1 VFALILCLAL
11 NQQAALPAA
20 QPSTPAVDGKGSPTV
35 TIPRIEAQVT
45 VDGRLDED
53 VWARAAR
60 LGGFWQYQPVDG
72 RPAEERTDVLLW
84 YSPTALHIGIIAYDR
99 EPGSVRATV
108 ADRDNLDRD
117 DTVSVYLDT
126 FNDRRRAFVFTVN
139 PLGIQQDGVLS
150 ETGFNAGMMFG
161 GSMSG
166 SSVDKNPDYEWDS
179 RGRRTDD
186 GFVVEV
192 RIPFKSLRYP
202 GNGPQ
207 TWGLNIQRK
216 VQRTGYVDTWTDARR
231 ANSSFLSQAGAIDG
245 IHDMKRGVVTEL
257 QPFVTTASNGV
268 AVQSGKFERGD
279 IEVNPGANLRFGFTN
294 LSIDAT
300 VNPDFS
306 QVESDAGQ
314 VTVNER
320 FALFYPEKRPFFLEG
335 IELFSTP
342 NQLVYSRQ
350 IAAPLAGGKL
360 TGKFGRLNVA
370 YLTVKDKDS
379 AGGALFNVG
388 RVRADFGK
396 NSTIGA
402 TFTDRSTSGDFSR
415 VAAVDSRV
423 VFAKL
428 YYVQGQ
434 FGRSW
439 TGLSGDRLDAPI
451 WLAEFDRTGRAWG
464 FNYKLTGIGENF
476 QAHVGY
482 VPRSD
487 IVEFHGS
494 NRLSWY
500 GARGAFVEQFT
511 TFFGPA
517 LIWRYSEFG
526 HASPIEG
533 GQDVNLMFNLRGGW
547 SVRGS
552 LGLDFVRFEPG
563 DYSAY
568 EVLTP
573 GGPIPFAVPDALSN
587 LFGTSVSL
595 TTPTFKRFN
604 ASVETRSNAVAIFAE
619 ASEGQESRVSGSVAV
634 RPTESIRLDGST
646 TFSRITRAGDGSE
659 FARTIIPRI
668 KIEYQPTRA
677 LFFRAVAEYRS
688 QRQAALV
695 DPTTGQP
702 LMKYG
707 RVADAGRFDGVR
719 IDFLVSFEPRPGTV
733 AFFGYGSA
741 LETGRVLSLE
751 DLTRQTDGFFIKL
764 AYLFR
769 R

>member
-1 VFALILCLAL
+1 MFALILCLAL
-11 NQQAALPAA
+11 TQQTPPTAA
-20 QPSTPAVDGKGSPTV
+20 QTSTPAVDGTGSPTV
-35 TIPRIEAQVT
+35 TIPRIETSVT

-53 VWARAAR
+53 AWARAAR
-60 LGGFWQYQPVDG
+60 LGGFSQYQPVDG
-72 RPAEERTDVLLW
+72 RPAEERTEVLLW
-84 YSPTALHIGIIAYDR
+84 YSPTALHIGIVAYDR
-99 EPGSVRATV
+99 EPGSIRATV

-150 ETGFNAGMMFG
+150 ETGFNAGMAFG
-161 GSMSG
+161 GMTGGG
-166 SSVDKNPDYEWDS
+166 SIDKNPDYQWDS
-179 RGRRTDD
+179 RGLVTGE

-202 GNGPQ
+202 GSGQ
-207 TWGLNIQRK
+207 QKWGLNVLRK
-216 VQRTGYVDTWTDARR
+216 VQRTGYVDTWTDVRR
-231 ANSSFLSQAGAIDG
+231 ASSSFLGQAGAIGG

-257 QPFVTTASNGV
+257 QPFVTTASNGTV
-268 AVQSGKFERGD
+268 AASGRFERDD

-294 LSIDAT
+294 VSIDAT
-300 VNPDFS
+300 INPDFS

-342 NQLVYSRQ
+342 NQLVYTRQ
-350 IAAPLAGGKL
+350 MAEPIAGGKL
-360 TGKFGRLNVA
+360 TGKLGRTTVA
-370 YLTVKDKDS
+370 YLSAKDRSS

-388 RVRADFGK
+388 RVRADFGQ

-402 TFTDRSTSGDFSR
+402 TFTDRSTADGFNR
-415 VAAVDSRV
+415 VAAVDSRI

-439 TGLSGDRLDAPI
+439 TGQSGGRQDAPI

-464 FNYKLTGIGENF
+464 FNYRLTGIGENF
-476 QAHVGY
+476 RAQAGY

-487 IVEFHGS
+487 IVQFHGS

-500 GARGAFVEQFT
+500 GARGAVVEQFT
-511 TFFGPA
+511 TFFGPS
-517 LIWRYSEFG
+517 LIWRYADFG
-526 HASPIEG
+526 HASPVEG
-533 GQDVNLMFNLRGGW
+533 NQDVNLMFSLRGGW

-552 LGLDFVRFEPG
+552 LGLDFVNFEPD
-563 DYSAY
+563 DYSGY
-568 EVLTP
+568 EVLAP
-573 GGPIPFAVPDALSN
+573 GGPEPFEVPDGLSN
-587 LFGTSVSL
+587 LLGASVSL
-595 TTPTFKRFN
+595 TTPTFKKVN
-604 ASVETRSNAVAIFAE
+604 ASIDARSNEVAIFAE
-619 ASEGQESRVSGSVAV
+619 ASEGQETRVTGSVAV
-634 RPTESIRLDGST
+634 RPTESIRLDAGT
-646 TFSRITRAGDGSE
+646 TFSRISRASDGGE

-668 KIEYQPTRA
+668 KLEYQPTRA
-677 LFFRAVAEYRS
+677 LFFRAVTEYRS
-688 QRQAALV
+688 ERQAALL
-695 DPTTGQP
+695 DPTTGLP
-702 LMKYG
+702 LMRNG
-707 RVADAGRFDGVR
+707 RPADAMRFDGVR
-719 IDFLVSFEPRPGTV
+719 VDLLVSFEPRPGTV
-733 AFFGYGSA
+733 AFFGYGSS
-741 LETGRVLSLE
+741 LESGRVLSLE
-751 DLTRQTDGFFIKL
+751 DLTRQTDGFFVKL

>member
-1 VFALILCLAL
+1 
-11 NQQAALPAA
+11 
-20 QPSTPAVDGKGSPTV
+20 VDGRGSPTV
-35 TIPRIEAQVT
+35 TIPRIEASVT

-60 LGGFWQYQPVDG
+60 LGRFSQYQPVDG
-72 RPAEERTDVLLW
+72 RPAEEQTEVLVW
-84 YSPTALHIGIIAYDR
+84 YSPTAMHFGIIARDR
-99 EPGSVRATV
+99 EAGSVRATV

-117 DTVSVYLDT
+117 DTVTIFLDT
-126 FNDRRRAFVFTVN
+126 FSDRRRAFVFTVN

-150 ETGFNAGMMFG
+150 ETGFNAGMMMGGMMSG
-161 GSMSG
+161 GSI
-166 SSVDKNPDYEWDS
+166 DKNPDYEWNS
-179 RGRRTDD
+179 RGQVTAE
-186 GFVVEV
+186 GYVVEI

-207 TWGLNIQRK
+207 KWGLNVQRK
-216 VQRTGYVDTWTDARR
+216 VQRTGYVDTWTDVRR
-231 ANSSFLSQAGAIDG
+231 ASSSFLSQAGAIDG

-268 AVQSGKFERGD
+268 VVDSGAFERSAID
-279 IEVNPGANLRFGFTN
+279 VNPGANLRFGFTN

-342 NQLVYSRQ
+342 NQLVYTRQ
-350 IAAPLAGGKL
+350 VVEPIAGGKL
-360 TGKFGRLNVA
+360 TGKLGRVNVA
-370 YLTVKDKDS
+370 YLTAKDKAS

-402 TFTDRSTSGDFSR
+402 TFTDRTATADFNR
-415 VAAVDSRV
+415 VAAVDSRI

-439 TGLSGDRLDAPI
+439 TGVSGARTDAPI

-464 FNYKLTGIGENF
+464 FNYKLTGVGETF
-476 QAHVGY
+476 RAQVGY

-487 IVEFHGS
+487 MVQFHGS

-511 TFFGPA
+511 TFFGPS
-517 LIWRYSEFG
+517 LIWRYADFG

-533 GQDVNLMFNLRGGW
+533 NQDVNLMWNLRGGW
-547 SVRGS
+547 SLRGA
-552 LGLDFVRFEPG
+552 LNLDFVRFEPG
-563 DYSAY
+563 AY
-568 EVLTP
+568 AAYQVATP
-573 GGPIPFAVPDALSN
+573 DGPVPFAVPDSLSN
-587 LFGTSVSL
+587 LFGSNISL
-595 TTPTFKRFN
+595 TTPTYKRFN
-604 ASVETRSNAVAIFAE
+604 ASVDARSSEVAIYAE
-619 ASEGQESRVSGSVAV
+619 ASEGRETRASGSVAV
-634 RPTESIRLDGST
+634 RPTGSIRLDGSA
-646 TFSRITRAGDGSE
+646 TFSRITRAADGSE
-659 FARTIIPRI
+659 FGRTIIPRV
-668 KIEYQPTRA
+668 KLEYQRTRA
-677 LFFRAVAEYRS
+677 LFFRVVAEYRS
-688 QRQAALV
+688 EKQAALI
-695 DPTTGQP
+695 DPVTGLP
-702 LMKYG
+702 LLRLG
-707 RVADAGRFDGVR
+707 RPADALRFDGLRV
-719 IDFLVSFEPRPGTV
+719 DFLVSFEPRPGTV
-733 AFFGYGSA
+733 AFFGYGSS
-741 LETGRVLSLE
+741 LESGRVLGLQ
-751 DLTRQTDGFFIKL
+751 DLTRQSDGFFVKL

>member
-1 VFALILCLAL
+1 M
-11 NQQAALPAA
+11 
-20 QPSTPAVDGKGSPTV
+20 
-35 TIPRIEAQVT
+35 T

-53 VWARAAR
+53 VWAQAAR
-60 LGGFWQYQPVDG
+60 LGGFSQYQPVDG
-72 RPAEERTDVLLW
+72 RPAEERTEVLVW
-84 YSPTALHIGIIAYDR
+84 YSPTALHFGIIAYDR

-117 DTVSVYLDT
+117 DTVTVYLDT
-126 FNDRRRAFVFTVN
+126 FNDRRRAFFFTVN

-150 ETGFNAGMMFG
+150 EGGFNAGMMFG
-161 GSMSG
+161 GSTSG
-166 SSVDKNPDYEWDS
+166 GSIDKNPDYEWDS
-179 RGRRTDD
+179 RGRLTDD
-186 GFVVEV
+186 GFVVEM

-207 TWGLNIQRK
+207 KWGLNIQRK
-216 VQRTGYVDTWTDARR
+216 VQRTGYVDTWTDVRR
-231 ANSSFLSQAGAIDG
+231 ASSSFLSQAGAIDG

-268 AVQSGKFERGD
+268 SVESGTFERDD

-294 LSIDAT
+294 VSIDAT

-379 AGGALFNVG
+379 VGGALFNVG

-402 TFTDRSTSGDFSR
+402 TFTDRSASADFSR
-415 VAAVDSRV
+415 VAAVDSRM

-434 FGRSW
+434 IGRSW
-439 TGLSGDRLDAPI
+439 TGQSGGRHDAPI

-464 FNYKLTGIGENF
+464 FNYRVTGIGENF
-476 QAHVGY
+476 QAQVGY
-482 VPRSD
+482 VPRND
-487 IVEFHGS
+487 IVEFHAS

-511 TFFGPA
+511 TFFGPS
-517 LIWRYSEFG
+517 LIWRYADFG

-533 GQDVNLMFNLRGGW
+533 TQDVNLMVNLRGGW
-547 SVRGS
+547 SARGS
-552 LGLDFVRFEPG
+552 FGLDFVRFDPR

-573 GGPIPFAVPDALSN
+573 GGPVPFAVPDGLSN

-619 ASEGQESRVSGSVAV
+619 ASEGQESRVSGSIAV

-659 FARTIIPRI
+659 FARTIIPGSRSS
-668 KIEYQPTRA
+668 TSRRA
-677 LFFRAVAEYRS
+677 RS
-688 QRQAALV
+688 SSGPWRNTARS
-695 DPTTGQP
+695 
-702 LMKYG
+702 G
-707 RVADAGRFDGVR
+707 RRR
-719 IDFLVSFEPRPGTV
+719 WSIRRPG
-733 AFFGYGSA
+733 S
-741 LETGRVLSLE
+741 R
-751 DLTRQTDGFFIKL
+751 
-764 AYLFR
+764 
-769 R
+769 